1 MGNFLSFTG
10 TVMQIEDISIGQHEE
25 SDCYKRFTVVQ
36 GPDQV
41 VNFTVAPTTYFVDY
55 AVIGIGDTITGFYD
69 ADAPAILIYPPQY
82 NALVISK
89 ETPGQ
94 FVTVS
99 QFNEQLISSDGS
111 LQLILADD
119 TPIVL
124 PNGQP
129 FNGSLANRDLIVTYG
144 RTTRSIPAQTTPSQI
159 VVLCRHS

>member
-10 TVMQIEDISIGQHEE
+10 TVTHIEDIPVGQHTE
-25 SDCYKRFTVVQ
+25 SECYKRFTVEQ
-36 GPDQV
+36 GADQTV
-41 VNFTVAPTTYFVDY
+41 DFTVAPTTYFADH
-55 AVIGIGDTITGFYD
+55 AVIATGDTVTGFYD

-82 NALVISK
+82 SALVISK

-94 FVTVS
+94 FVMVS
-99 QFNEQLISSDGS
+99 QFDEQLTSTDGS
-111 LQLILADD
+111 LQLNLADD

-144 RTTRSIPAQTTPSQI
+144 RTTRSIPAQTTPSRI